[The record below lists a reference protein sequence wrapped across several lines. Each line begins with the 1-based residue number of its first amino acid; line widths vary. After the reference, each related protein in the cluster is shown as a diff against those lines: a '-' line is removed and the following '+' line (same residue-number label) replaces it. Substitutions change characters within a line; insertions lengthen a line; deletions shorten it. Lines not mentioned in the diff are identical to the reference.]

1 MFINCTQIYD
11 PKLRKPVPD
20 PVITNVYKR
29 WRTWKGQNTQ
39 RLNRLYKYGDIDIL
53 TENQATNEVVQRAF
67 LSGQYRYISIRTHG
81 FQTSLVGVESLPMLS
96 KFTIEKESAKYKE
109 ALKDTVINLFC
120 CNCAYRK
127 EGLAVTLVKNNAKAC
142 FGFSVPLAFS
152 SSSLGFFVSFASYI
166 DNAILIERE
175 TANNTA
181 KQMLSQFDDYIQ
193 EIVRCYNLKKD
204 ITDVLKTKIKESDRD
219 VDNWLKKRTDEKDK
233 YMLYWYMERNK
244 AHFCGPGPGKAKKA
258 RDNYG
263 ELCNDFGDFDCSL
276 RDGKWVHDSEL

>member
-1 MFINCTQIYD
+1 
-11 PKLRKPVPD
+11 
-20 PVITNVYKR
+20 
-29 WRTWKGQNTQ
+29 
-39 RLNRLYKYGDIDIL
+39 
-53 TENQATNEVVQRAF
+53 
-67 LSGQYRYISIRTHG
+67 
-81 FQTSLVGVESLPMLS
+81 MLS

-219 VDNWLKKRTDEKDK
+219 VDNWLKKKTSEDQKDK

-258 RDNYG
+258 QDNYG